1 MLSNKGSS
9 NHSHRTAQ
17 EMFEIL
23 WNLNFHQKNIIIAIF
38 TGILYTSDIQSGASW
53 HTLKFHGA
61 N

>member
-9 NHSHRTAQ
+9 NHNHRAAQ
-17 EMFEIL
+17 EMLKFF
-23 WNLNFHQKNIIIAIF
+23 WNPISIRKNIIIAIF
-38 TGILYTSDIQSGASW
+38 TRIVYTSYVQSGASW